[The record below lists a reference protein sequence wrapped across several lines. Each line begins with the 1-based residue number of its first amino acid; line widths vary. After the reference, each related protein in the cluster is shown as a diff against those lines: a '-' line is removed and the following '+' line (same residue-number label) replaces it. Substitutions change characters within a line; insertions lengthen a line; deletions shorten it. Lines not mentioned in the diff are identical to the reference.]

1 MKKNILPSLV
11 LGCICLVVALLLSVV
26 NMFTAPVI
34 AERQNA
40 AANAALLE
48 VLPNGSNFKEIELT
62 SDYPAVVKK
71 GHSADGGFVFQ
82 MELIGKSSGLII
94 MVGVDSEGKVTGTKV
109 IANQETPSYAEKVF
123 PALEGTNGAYT
134 GMTLDSFVPQ
144 LTSGAT
150 LSSKAYSEAV
160 KAALQSFAIA
170 NGVEVDTRSDEEKH
184 NDALNFALGTTGK
197 TFEKWFGIEEIA
209 GVSAI
214 YTCDSGVV
222 IILGDNY
229 VGFDTEGNA
238 VKTATM
244 NSQSASDLSDALKAE
259 AETAY
264 ESYQAALD
272 SSIEITEDYPAIV
285 KSATKLSSGYVFT
298 MVLSGKEDGL
308 TIQVTVDLDGK
319 IADTKV
325 IDTHE
330 TPNYAANVFPN
341 VEGTNGV
348 YTGTTL
354 ESFEEYIVAG
364 STLTSRAYAEAV
376 KAALQSY
383 VLAQG
388 GSVDTRTE
396 EQKHSDAC
404 NLALGT
410 TDKTFERWFMTETI
424 EGVYNIYTCD
434 EGVVIVINGVYVG
447 INANGQ
453 AVNSATKESTEASE
467 VNAELKAEAEAAYAI
482 YAVTLDAD
490 YRTEVAKPANTS
502 KRVTKIELTKTGNY
516 IMYMEGAG
524 NGKAGEEYAHPT
536 DRYIEFM
543 VCISADGVIIDVMTT
558 SRGTESVGFGDVCET
573 DAYTE
578 QFRGATV
585 DNIVITEEGTSSSS
599 TDLGIISGAT
609 VTSNG
614 YQEALQRAFKAFQK
628 LTDNEGGNQ

>member
-48 VLPNGSNFKEIELT
+48 VLPEGSDFKEIELT

-71 GHSADGGFVFQ
+71 GYSANGGFVFQ

-94 MVGVDSEGKVTGTKV
+94 MVGVDSDGKVTGTKV

-123 PALEGTNGAYT
+123 PSLEGTNGAYT
-134 GMTLDSFVPQ
+134 GMTLAGFEPQ

-150 LSSKAYSEAV
+150 LTSKAYSEAV
-160 KAALQSFAIA
+160 KAALQSYSIA
-170 NGVEVDTRSDEEKH
+170 NGVAVDTRSDEEKH
-184 NDALNFALGTTGK
+184 SDALNFALGTTGK
-197 TFEKWFGIEEIA
+197 TFEKWFGVEEIA

-214 YTCDSGVV
+214 YTCDAGVV

-229 VGFDTEGNA
+229 VGFDAEGNA

-244 NSQSASDLSDALKAE
+244 NSTSASDLSDALKAE

-264 ESYQAALD
+264 ASYQTALD
-272 SSIEITEDYPAIV
+272 SSIVIDENYPAIV
-285 KSATKLSSGYVFT
+285 KSGTKLSTGYVFT
-298 MVLSGKEDGL
+298 MEVTGKEAGL
-308 TIQVTVDLDGK
+308 IIQVTVGLDGK
-319 IADTKV
+319 IVDTKV

-330 TPNYAANVFPN
+330 TPGYAANVFPN
-341 VEGTNGV
+341 VEGANGV
-348 YTGTTL
+348 YTGTSL
-354 ESFEEYIVAG
+354 DSFEEYIVGGA
-364 STLTSRAYAEAV
+364 TLTSRAYAEAV
-376 KAALQSY
+376 KAALQSF

-424 EGVYNIYTCD
+424 EGIYNIYTCD
-434 EGVVIVINGVYVG
+434 EGIVIVIGDEYIGVN
-447 INANGQ
+447 NAGT
-453 AVNSATKESTEASE
+453 VVKSATKESTEASD
-467 VNAELKAEAEAAYAI
+467 VSAESQTKAEAAYAT
-482 YAVTLDAD
+482 YSTTLEAD
-490 YRTEVAKPANTS
+490 YRTEVEKPSGIS
-502 KRVTKIELTKTGNY
+502 KRVTKIERTKTGNY

-524 NGKAGEEYAHPT
+524 NGKNGEEYAHPT
-536 DRYIEFM
+536 GRYIEFM
-543 VCISADGVIIDVMTT
+543 VCISAEGVIIDVMTT
-558 SRGTESVGFGDVCET
+558 SRGTESAGFGDVCET

-614 YQEALQRAFKAFQK
+614 YQQALQRAFTAFYK
-628 LTDNEGGNQ
+628 LTAN